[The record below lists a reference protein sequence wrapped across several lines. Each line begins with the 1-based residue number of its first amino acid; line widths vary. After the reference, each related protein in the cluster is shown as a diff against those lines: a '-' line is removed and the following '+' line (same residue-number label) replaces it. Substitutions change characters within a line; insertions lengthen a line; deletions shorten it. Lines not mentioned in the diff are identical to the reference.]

1 MLPLGEQY
9 VKHGEVS
16 ALPVARSQTHGIWS
30 EYPYTVFDTD
40 AGRLDNADNLV
51 TIFRRLRS
59 VSSR

>member
-40 AGRLDNADNLV
+40 AGRLDNADNPV
-51 TIFRRLRS
+51 GDFP
-59 VSSR
+59 